1 MTPETQAGTSFV
13 TGVKSVT
20 GKKGLSPLVGQKAML
35 WNHYRALPVPPV
47 QLLGEAIAPTLVQQT
62 IDDQLALHLA
72 EFATDFSSLGSVLST
87 LFELI
92 FCELSMTKISSRD
105 PCTPTLGFWPTTRPT
120 MEPASP
126 LLFICRALAWGPIA
140 GFCSAPLT
148 GPIST
153 KAPFYANRNV
163 VFNKH
168 KSTPNTGYHYTTKH
182 LCLPRCLNQLN

>member
-1 MTPETQAGTSFV
+1 MPTV
-13 TGVKSVT
+13 
-20 GKKGLSPLVGQKAML
+20 PLL
-35 WNHYRALPVPPV
+35 W
-47 QLLGEAIAPTLVQQT
+47 EAIAPTLVQQT
-62 IDDQLALHLA
+62 IDDQLTLHLA
-72 EFATDFSSLGSVLST
+72 EFATDFSSLGSVRST

-105 PCTPTLGFWPTTRPT
+105 PCTPFLGSWSATRPT

-126 LLFICRALAWGPIA
+126 LLFICRALTWGPIA

-163 VFNKH
+163 GLISIKA
-168 KSTPNTGYHYTTKH
+168 PRIQGIIIPQNTCV
-182 LCLPRCLNQLN
+182 CLSALTNLISRNAMA